1 MVKGK
6 THGKQLVSFTLL
18 SSCTVDMDYIKI
30 VISVLLVVVFYIL
43 FGEESIAKLRKGGI
57 SVSRNEEEPHIIK
70 EPGNYLIILKMV
82 YH

>member
-30 VISVLLVVVFYIL
+30 SISVLLLVVFYLL
-43 FGEESIAKLRKGGI
+43 FGKESIAKLRKGGI
-57 SVSRNEEEPHIIK
+57 SVSRNEEEPQIIK
-70 EPGNYLIILKMV
+70 EPGKLFDHI
-82 YH
+82 